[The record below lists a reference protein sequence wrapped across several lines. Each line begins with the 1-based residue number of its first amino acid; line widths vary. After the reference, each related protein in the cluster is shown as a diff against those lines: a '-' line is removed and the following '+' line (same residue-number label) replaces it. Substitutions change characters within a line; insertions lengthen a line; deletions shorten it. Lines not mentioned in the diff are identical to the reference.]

1 MALSDGGRP
10 VLVLGPSGGTGQQ
23 VVAQALEAGHRVTA
37 IARAQSKISLQHPN
51 LHLVIGSV
59 TDDGATLADAM
70 RGQEAVISALGR
82 GGSLKSDGL
91 IQRSVPA
98 ILSAMHTSG
107 VRRLIFTSAI
117 GVGDAIRE
125 APFFSRMMTRFLL
138 KDLYVDKAIGED
150 LIRRSDVDWT
160 IVQPAQLTNGPL
172 TRRYRAGEALKF
184 RGMPRISRA
193 DVAHF
198 LLSQLDDTSYIRKV
212 ARLGY

>member
-1 MALSDGGRP
+1 
-10 VLVLGPSGGTGQQ
+10 
-23 VVAQALEAGHRVTA
+23 
-37 IARAQSKISLQHPN
+37 
-51 LHLVIGSV
+51 
-59 TDDGATLADAM
+59 
-70 RGQEAVISALGR
+70 
-82 GGSLKSDGL
+82 
-91 IQRSVPA
+91 
-98 ILSAMHTSG
+98 MHTSG